1 MIIKL
6 VIAEHR
12 REFRRIWED
21 FFHDVESVRVVN
33 CGVADL
39 KKMPELDAIMLPTV
53 AALELFGGKPIMGKS
68 QILSTKDKRDWP
80 PFVVTLA
87 PFPKGTFD
95 NWVQELFSMF
105 SCVLDAIEDFNE
117 NTSKAIRTLG
127 FASDYV
133 IALEKE
139 NVEPIHRAYMEFIG
153 K

>member
-12 REFRRIWED
+12 CEFRRIWED
-21 FFHDVESVRVVN
+21 FFHDVESVRIVN

-39 KKMPELDAIMLPTV
+39 KKMPDLDAIMLPTV
-53 AALELFGGKPIMGKS
+53 PAHELLGGKHIMGKS

-87 PFPKGTFD
+87 PFPMGAFD
-95 NWVQELFSMF
+95 NWIQRLFSMF
-105 SCVLDAIEDFNE
+105 SCVLGAIEDFNE
-117 NTSKAIRTLG
+117 NTSKAILTLG

-133 IALEKE
+133 IGLEKE
-139 NVEPIHRAYMEFIG
+139 NIGAIHRAYMAFIG